1 MLRGNLD
8 APLVPS
14 TEQHSGEEEALSSL
28 ASRPYLLLDIRS
40 EQSFNRGH
48 IKTAFSLPATTL
60 RRCIDGHDRS
70 RLLLRFKNREGK
82 IIVICGEDEESVSGA
97 QDAAA
102 GLIQRGYDN
111 VFLLSGGL
119 KVTRIVFP
127 DGLVTG
133 NDDDDDE
140 VSMLDVET
148 LEARL
153 EEMLNSGGSAAGR
166 LSSFAPSVS
175 RMKKAPTASSTRQ
188 SRLMSSRMSRFSS
201 QPNLTSKAL
210 AGKRS

>member
-1 MLRGNLD
+1 M
-8 APLVPS
+8 
-14 TEQHSGEEEALSSL
+14 
-28 ASRPYLLLDIRS
+28 
-40 EQSFNRGH
+40 
-48 IKTAFSLPATTL
+48 
-60 RRCIDGHDRS
+60 
-70 RLLLRFKNREGK
+70 
-82 IIVICGEDEESVSGA
+82 
-97 QDAAA
+97 
-102 GLIQRGYDN
+102 
-111 VFLLSGGL
+111 
-119 KVTRIVFP
+119 TRIVFP

-175 RMKKAPTASSTRQ
+175 RMKKAPIASSTRQ
-188 SRLMSSRMSRFSS
+188 SSMMSSRMSRFSS
-201 QPNLTSKAL
+201 QPSLTSKAL